1 MLAAP
6 KATPDGPVARLNEA
20 ARRAAEA
27 PDIARRFSELGFDYI
42 GSSPAEGDA
51 RLAREKAKW
60 QDVIRRAN
68 IRADL

>member
-1 MLAAP
+1 LSRDLY
-6 KATPDGPVARLNEA
+6 KTCT
-20 ARRAAEA
+20 
-27 PDIARRFSELGFDYI
+27 LGAYANKEKMR
-42 GSSPAEGDA
+42 GLVR

>member
-1 MLAAP
+1 MLASP

-20 ARRAAEA
+20 ARRAAQDPEVS
-27 PDIARRFSELGFDYI
+27 RRFAELGFDQI

-51 RLAREKAKW
+51 RMAREKAKW